1 MQQTIDELPVQRE
14 KSKYELAHYLN
25 QYTIPYFQ
33 IILVSSIL
41 LSVISAYIF
50 ISHGLHNAHFD
61 SKAHLLVARR
71 IFDNLRPGWIQ
82 IGAFW
87 LPLPHVLYLPMVQS
101 DFLYY
106 SGMAA
111 IPFSMISFV
120 GASMVLYKL
129 MEKILDPFAAFC
141 GTLLYITNPNLLYLQ
156 STALTENLA
165 LLFMIGSIY
174 LFVRFVQSKQRKY
187 LLAASAVSALG
198 VLTRYENWF
207 LAATIGLLLVFIHAK
222 ERLGWKN
229 LFLNSATYASF
240 NLLAIGFAFWIS
252 WYTTGLIYHDHS
264 YKHTDFQPGQGSLI
278 LSSLVVLYTIGNL
291 ISFEWMFLALIAF
304 YLLFRRRFRDSSFI
318 ASLALLAPLILY
330 LYEYYHNHPT
340 RIRYGLP
347 FLPACV
353 FFLSYWPTRSRL
365 HAYLFV
371 LFTAYIMLFSTF
383 YKSGSSEL
391 LEESMRDVDNLA
403 LQEDLLWYLRHND
416 DGTLILASM
425 GEIAPVLYDLKLPV
439 KRYIHEGA
447 KPWWTDASAHPE
459 KVAGWVFLSQ
469 DDQLWKKFHDDP
481 TFHKHFALIGRRRFL
496 ELYRRTPDEKFNMES
511 HKPHATEDKSVVLRI
526 PGL

>member
-1 MQQTIDELPVQRE
+1 MQQTINDLLPPRE
-14 KSKYELAHYLN
+14 KAKYEVGFHLD
-25 QYTIPYFQ
+25 QYSIPYFQ

-41 LSVISAYIF
+41 LSIISAYIF
-50 ISHGLHNAHFD
+50 VSYGLHNAHFD

-87 LPLPHVLYLPMVQS
+87 LPLPHVLYVPMVQN

-106 SGMAA
+106 SGIAA
-111 IPFSMISFV
+111 IPFSMASFV
-120 GASMVLYKL
+120 GASLLLYKL
-129 MEKILDPFAAFC
+129 IEKILDPFAAFC
-141 GTLLYITNPNLLYLQ
+141 GSLLYITNPNLLYLQ
-156 STALTENLA
+156 TTALTENLG
-165 LLFMIGSIY
+165 LLFMIGAIY
-174 LFVRFVQSKQRKY
+174 FFVRWSQSKHRKY

-207 LAATIGLLLVFIHAK
+207 VAATIGLLLVFIHAK

-229 LFLNSATYASF
+229 LILNGASYASL
-240 NLLAIGFAFWIS
+240 NLLAMGIALWIN
-252 WYTTGLIYHDHS
+252 WYTTGSIYHDHS
-264 YKHTDFQPGQGSLI
+264 HKHTDFQPGKGSLI
-278 LSSLVVLYTIGNL
+278 LSSLVVLYTIGKL
-291 ISFEWMFLALIAF
+291 ISFEWMFLAVIAF
-304 YLLFRRRFRDSSFI
+304 YFLFRRRFRDSSFI

-330 LYEYYHNHPT
+330 LYEYYDNHPT

-353 FFLSYWPTRSRL
+353 FFLSYWPTKSRL

-403 LQEDLLWYLRHND
+403 LQDDLIWYLRHND

-447 KPWWTDASAHPE
+447 KPWWNDARAHPE

-469 DDQLWKKFHDDP
+469 DDQLWQKFHDDP

-496 ELYRRTPDEKFNMES
+496 ELYRRSPDEKFNLQS